1 MNEKGVSQVPK
12 KTTAEEY
19 LANERNSSTR
29 NEFINGRVIPRSNSN
44 RWHNLIV
51 TNATIAIGSRLQG
64 HKCDVYVSSMRV
76 KLQNNVICYPDLILV
91 NGEPSFTD
99 QKLDLLQNPTVV
111 VEIFSAKT
119 ESSDKSEKMESYLA
133 MDSIKECLMVKE
145 DGMRVEHYA
154 RQNAKQWVYRI
165 YNERDDVIS
174 LESVQCKVSLSE
186 IYSQIKFGSAE
197 ISSTAVN

>member
-1 MNEKGVSQVPK
+1 MNEKGVSPAPPK
-12 KTTAEEY
+12 SSVDDYLNKERSGVAKNEY
-19 LANERNSSTR
+19 
-29 NEFINGRVIPRSNSN
+29 INGRVIPRGNSN

-64 HKCDVYVSSMRV
+64 HKCDVYVSNMRV
-76 KLQNNVICYPDLILV
+76 RLQSNVICYPDLILV
-91 NGEPSFTD
+91 NGEPSFAD

-174 LESVQCKVSLSE
+174 LESVQCKISLSE
-186 IYSQIKFGSAE
+186 IYSQIKFGQAE
-197 ISSTAVN
+197 FSSTAVN

>member
-1 MNEKGVSQVPK
+1 MNEKGASPVPQK
-12 KTTAEEY
+12 SNLEDY
-19 LANERNSSTR
+19 LKNERNSTSR
-29 NEFINGRVIPRSNSN
+29 NEFINGRVIPRSTSN

-64 HKCDVYVSSMRV
+64 AKCDVYVSNMRV
-76 KLQNNVICYPDLILV
+76 KMQNNVICYPDLILV
-91 NGEPSFTD
+91 NGEPSFVD
-99 QKLDLLQNPTVV
+99 QRLDILQNPTVV

-165 YNERDDVIS
+165 YNEREDVIS
-174 LESVQCKVSLSE
+174 LESVNCKISLSE
-186 IYSQIKFGSAE
+186 VYSQIKFGQAE
-197 ISSTAVN
+197 FSSTAVN